1 MPTVI
6 RASDDAQRPSW
17 VFVVG
22 QSFIVAVGEPA
33 PEGVVSR
40 LLALADTSDATI
52 ERIVGVIPLA
62 GDDVVESFGVVSFP
76 AEPDDSD
83 GGGGRITAIVR
94 GSAAIDIH
102 SPGGSRRFDDRGIRP
117 WHLAD
122 FTAVTGF
129 ALASRHEPLDSH
141 TSGRTVDRRSRRIR
155 ATRLEWSRAEGEPVG
170 AESSDDAAVVARTQ
184 PRPVGVPWFKAG
196 DVLYSLDGTAL
207 IGRRPRR
214 RAADGDAIVA
224 LITVESPAST
234 VSATHLEL
242 RRHGSRI
249 VATDLSSTNGTTAI
263 IAGVRR
269 ALEPG
274 EPHTLGVGATL
285 DLGDG
290 AIVEILPVD
299 ADPAGGRVRRRPEQ

>member
-1 MPTVI
+1 MPSVI
-6 RASDDAQRPSW
+6 RASDDAHKPSW
-17 VFVVG
+17 VFVIG
-22 QSFIVAVGEPA
+22 QSFIVGVGEPA

-40 LLALADTSDATI
+40 LLALVDDPDATI

-62 GDDVVESFGVVSFP
+62 GEDAVESFGLVSFP
-76 AEPDDSD
+76 APGEADGSD
-83 GGGGRITAIVR
+83 RRITAIVR
-94 GSAAIDIH
+94 GTAAIDIH

-122 FTAVTGF
+122 FTAVTGL
-129 ALASRHEPLDSH
+129 ALASRHEPLDAH
-141 TSGRTVDRRSRRIR
+141 APGRAVDLRSRRIR
-155 ATRLEWSRAEGEPVG
+155 ATRLEWLREG
-170 AESSDDAAVVARTQ
+170 AESADTEQTDAAIVARTL

-214 RAADGDAIVA
+214 RAEDGDDVVA
-224 LITVESPAST
+224 LITLESPAST
-234 VSATHLEL
+234 VSGTHLEL

-249 VATDLSSTNGTTAI
+249 VATDLSSTNGTIAAI
-263 IAGVRR
+263 GGTRR
-269 ALEPG
+269 PLVPG
-274 EPHTLGVGATL
+274 EPQTLGVGATL

-299 ADPAGGRVRRRPEQ
+299 ADPAGGPSEKKA